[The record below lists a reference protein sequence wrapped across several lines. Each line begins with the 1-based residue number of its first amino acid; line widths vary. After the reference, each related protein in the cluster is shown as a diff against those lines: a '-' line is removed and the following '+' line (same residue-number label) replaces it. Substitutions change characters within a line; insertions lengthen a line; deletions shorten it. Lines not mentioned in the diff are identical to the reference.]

1 MINQSPLLYRYE
13 TNLLSTA
20 QFFAEVQVAS
30 GFCGDLGQFRE
41 LFADIFSPIEPMLD
55 LHRRLRHAGL
65 PTYIFSNTN
74 ELAIDH
80 IRARFPFFHQFD
92 GYILSYE
99 HNAMKPD
106 PRLYTVAEQT
116 TGRSGAE
123 LLYIDD
129 RPENIAAGLE
139 RGWRSVL
146 HEDPKRTTAAVVDAE
161 TAGITPGHLISHFV
175 SHLIQNCCTSI
186 KCRI

>member
-1 MINQSPLLYRYE
+1 
-13 TNLLSTA
+13 
-20 QFFAEVQVAS
+20 
-30 GFCGDLGQFRE
+30 
-41 LFADIFSPIEPMLD
+41 MLD

-106 PRLYTVAEQT
+106 PRLYTVVEQT
-116 TGRSGAE
+116 TGRAG
-123 LLYIDD
+123 
-129 RPENIAAGLE
+129 PIA
-139 RGWRSVL
+139 L
-146 HEDPKRTTAAVVDAE
+146 H
-161 TAGITPGHLISHFV
+161 
-175 SHLIQNCCTSI
+175 
-186 KCRI
+186 